1 MKRSRSV
8 ALISMGLGSLALSA
22 CGQSGPST
30 KPEAN
35 VFRSVKS
42 CVNAG
47 TYTREQCEAY
57 RADAMSRHDVEFPS
71 YDTLEQCEKVVGAN
85 RCEPAPFS
93 GDGKAYRP
101 KFRAFIVADGTG
113 MPVYP
118 SSDNP
123 KEYRRGMALIVWRGG
138 GSMASP
144 GASTPKSSFA
154 SSKPP
159 STTSRGGF
167 GSTGATTGSS
177 SS

>member
-22 CGQSGPST
+22 CGQSSTRNT
-30 KPEAN
+30 KPETG

-42 CVNAG
+42 CVKAG
-47 TYTREQCEAY
+47 TYTQEQCEAY
-57 RADAMSRHDVEFPS
+57 RADAISRHDEEFPS
-71 YDTLEQCEKVVGAN
+71 YSSLEQCEKVVGAN

-93 GDGKAYRP
+93 GDPNAYRP
-101 KFRAFIVADGTG
+101 KFRAFIVADGVG

-123 KEYRRGMALIVWRGG
+123 KEYRRGPILIMWRG
-138 GSMASP
+138 GSMAQP
-144 GASTPKSSFA
+144 AATPKSSFA

-159 STTSRGGF
+159 STSTRGGF
-167 GSTGATTGSS
+167 GSTGSSTGSS